1 MDPQSNTTAPVWINE
16 NERDRFWGEIER
28 GNELKKKGE
37 RSKEGGR
44 KGGVMEYRFTQV
56 FFKEETAKPLVKL
69 IIHSGIGDIT
79 KITG

>member
-1 MDPQSNTTAPVWINE
+1 M
-16 NERDRFWGEIER
+16 
-28 GNELKKKGE
+28 KKKGE